1 MAFPNHLRATR
12 SGPRLGAWLLCCFV
26 LTNSASKT
34 WAQTPATQAPAV
46 QDRTQQGQAQQGA
59 AGQEQTQQSP
69 PAQSQPEAG
78 QAEPA
83 QAAPAQP
90 ADGSGAETALA
101 AAGSHP
107 VETAPGKRHLRQAE
121 DAYLA
126 GANKLQRDDLIGAE
140 REFTRAQKLDPGNRD
155 YAIAIS
161 LARQHRL
168 TELVQQAGKARQEGN
183 PQKAEKLLAQARAI
197 DPENPIVIEHSGP
210 DLAKTASAAQ
220 APDAASGQ
228 AASDQA
234 AEKPGDK
241 AGGALPDPLA
251 DRARMLSAGEASEP
265 WKIQAP
271 VLEGAILLA
280 PSDAVKSFHLSGP
293 SPDLLRDVASAY
305 GIRAIVDN
313 SVEQK
318 NFSFDLEN
326 VNYARAMEV
335 LKEMAHVIVVPV
347 DETSV
352 LVARDLP
359 SNRLLMERLV
369 EETIYLPGST
379 QEQINDMANVARNIF
394 EVRQTTAQ
402 VATGSIV
409 VRAPQEVLATMNRV
423 LEDLIDATGEVMVE
437 VKMYEVDTS
446 RTVNAGANIPT
457 AAGIY
462 NVDQAATALVNANQT
477 LVQQAIA
484 QGLGSPPITA
494 TSSALTIAGELIAS
508 GLVQSSLLSSTIG
521 VIGGGTMM
529 TGITETGNIAFNLG
543 LNSSDTRT
551 LDDVQMRVADRQ
563 TANFREG
570 TRYPITSS
578 TYSSGLSTAASALS
592 NKTINGVN
600 VASLLSQYAGGSS
613 MTIPQVTYEDLGV
626 TLNATPVILKS
637 GQINM
642 KLDLKIESLTG
653 STSDGNPILGN
664 REFKSDITVRE
675 GESVLM
681 VSYVSKTESAA
692 MSGIPGLSELPGF
705 QMPVTQD
712 IQKDTN
718 QLVMVVT
725 PHVVRRRSDLLASPR
740 IAYRGQA
747 AN

>member
-1 MAFPNHLRATR
+1 
-12 SGPRLGAWLLCCFV
+12 LLCCFV

-46 QDRTQQGQAQQGA
+46 QDRAQQGQAQQGA
-59 AGQEQTQQSP
+59 AGQEQQRP

-78 QAEPA
+78 QAESA

-90 ADGSGAETALA
+90 ADGAGAGTALA
-101 AAGSHP
+101 AAGSHS
-107 VETAPGKRHLRQAE
+107 VETAPNKRHLRQAE

-183 PQKAEKLLAQARAI
+183 PQKAEKLLARAHAI

-234 AEKPGDK
+234 AGKPGDK
-241 AGGALPDPLA
+241 AGGALPEPLA

-265 WKIQAP
+265 WQIQAP
-271 VLEGAILLA
+271 ALEGAIRLA

-394 EVRQTTAQ
+394 GVRQTTAQ
-402 VATGSIV
+402 VTTGSIV
-409 VRAPQEVLATMNRV
+409 VRAPQEVLAPMNRV

-484 QGLGSPPITA
+484 QGLGNPPITA

-508 GLVQSSLLSSTIG
+508 GLVQSSLFNSTIG
-521 VIGGGTMM
+521 VFGGKTMM
-529 TGITETGNIAFNLG
+529 TGITETGNISFNLG

>member
-1 MAFPNHLRATR
+1 
-12 SGPRLGAWLLCCFV
+12 
-26 LTNSASKT
+26 
-34 WAQTPATQAPAV
+34 
-46 QDRTQQGQAQQGA
+46 
-59 AGQEQTQQSP
+59 
-69 PAQSQPEAG
+69 
-78 QAEPA
+78 
-83 QAAPAQP
+83 
-90 ADGSGAETALA
+90 
-101 AAGSHP
+101 
-107 VETAPGKRHLRQAE
+107 
-121 DAYLA
+121 
-126 GANKLQRDDLIGAE
+126 
-140 REFTRAQKLDPGNRD
+140 
-155 YAIAIS
+155 
-161 LARQHRL
+161 
-168 TELVQQAGKARQEGN
+168 
-183 PQKAEKLLAQARAI
+183 
-197 DPENPIVIEHSGP
+197 
-210 DLAKTASAAQ
+210 
-220 APDAASGQ
+220 
-228 AASDQA
+228 
-234 AEKPGDK
+234 
-241 AGGALPDPLA
+241 
-251 DRARMLSAGEASEP
+251 
-265 WKIQAP
+265 
-271 VLEGAILLA
+271 
-280 PSDAVKSFHLSGP
+280 
-293 SPDLLRDVASAY
+293 
-305 GIRAIVDN
+305 
-313 SVEQK
+313 VEQK

-326 VNYARAMEV
+326 VNYGKAMEV

-394 EVRQTTAQ
+394 GVRQTTAQ
-402 VATGSIV
+402 VTTGSIV
-409 VRAPQEVLATMNRV
+409 VRAPQEVLAPMNRV

-484 QGLGSPPITA
+484 QGLGNPPITA

-508 GLVQSSLLSSTIG
+508 GLVQSSLFNSTIG
-521 VIGGGTMM
+521 VFGGKTMM
-529 TGITETGNIAFNLG
+529 TGITETGNISFNLG

-705 QMPVTQD
+705 QMPVTQN

>member
-46 QDRTQQGQAQQGA
+46 QDRAQQGQAQQGA
-59 AGQEQTQQSP
+59 AGQEQQRP

-78 QAEPA
+78 QAESA

-90 ADGSGAETALA
+90 ADGAGAGTALA
-101 AAGSHP
+101 AAGSHS
-107 VETAPGKRHLRQAE
+107 VETAPNKRHLRQAE

-183 PQKAEKLLAQARAI
+183 PQKAEKLLARAHAI

-234 AEKPGDK
+234 AGKPGDK
-241 AGGALPDPLA
+241 AGGALPEPLA

-265 WKIQAP
+265 WQIQAP
-271 VLEGAILLA
+271 ALEGAIRLA

-394 EVRQTTAQ
+394 GVRQATAQ
-402 VATGSIV
+402 VASGSIV

-446 RTVNAGANIPT
+446 HTVNAGANIPT

-484 QGLGSPPITA
+484 QGLGNPPITA

-508 GLVQSSLLSSTIG
+508 GLVQSSLFNSTIG
-521 VIGGGTMM
+521 VFGGKTMM
-529 TGITETGNIAFNLG
+529 TGITETGNISFNLG

>member
-26 LTNSASKT
+26 LANSASKT

-46 QDRTQQGQAQQGA
+46 QDRAQQGQAQQGA

-78 QAEPA
+78 QAEPT

-90 ADGSGAETALA
+90 EDGAGSGTALA
-101 AAGSHP
+101 AAGPHP
-107 VETAPGKRHLRQAE
+107 VETAPNKRDLRQAE

-220 APDAASGQ
+220 APEAASGQ
-228 AASDQA
+228 AATDQA
-234 AEKPGDK
+234 SGKPGDK

-265 WKIQAP
+265 WQIQAP
-271 VLEGAILLA
+271 ALEGAIRLA
-280 PSDAVKSFHLSGP
+280 PSDAVKSFHLSGT

-326 VNYARAMEV
+326 VNYGKAMEV

-379 QEQINDMANVARNIF
+379 QEQLNDMANVARNIF
-394 EVRQTTAQ
+394 GVRQTTAQ

-423 LEDLIDATGEVMVE
+423 LEDLNDATGEVMVE

-446 RTVNAGANIPT
+446 RTANAGANIPT

-462 NVDQAATALVNANQT
+462 NVDQAATALVSANQT

-484 QGLGSPPITA
+484 QGLVSPTA
-494 TSSALTIAGELIAS
+494 SSLTIAGELIAS

-543 LNSSDTRT
+543 LNSSDART

-592 NKTINGVN
+592 NKSINGVN

-626 TLNATPVILKS
+626 TLNATPAILKS

-681 VSYVSKTESAA
+681 VSYVSKTETAA

-712 IQKDTN
+712 IQKETN

-740 IAYRGQA
+740 IAYRGLA
-747 AN
+747 GN

>member
-1 MAFPNHLRATR
+1 
-12 SGPRLGAWLLCCFV
+12 V

-46 QDRTQQGQAQQGA
+46 QDRAQQGQAQQGA
-59 AGQEQTQQSP
+59 AGQEQQRP

-78 QAEPA
+78 QAESA

-90 ADGSGAETALA
+90 ADGAGAGTALA
-101 AAGSHP
+101 AAGSHS
-107 VETAPGKRHLRQAE
+107 VETAPNKRHLRQAE

-183 PQKAEKLLAQARAI
+183 PQKAEKLLARAHAI

-234 AEKPGDK
+234 AGKPGDK
-241 AGGALPDPLA
+241 AGGALPEPLA

-265 WKIQAP
+265 WQIQAP
-271 VLEGAILLA
+271 ALEGAIRLA

-446 RTVNAGANIPT
+446 HTVNAGANIPT

-484 QGLGSPPITA
+484 QGLVSPPITA